1 MSTSATWQERLHHIK
16 TNLTK
21 LASEDCE
28 LLERHLIWRAEL
40 HRIECAQRQIQE
52 QREQLKT
59 EIRGIETELG
69 LKAQ

>member
-16 TNLTK
+16 EAMTK

-52 QREQLKT
+52 QREKLKA
-59 EIRGIETELG
+59 EIRNIETELG
-69 LKAQ
+69 LKTS